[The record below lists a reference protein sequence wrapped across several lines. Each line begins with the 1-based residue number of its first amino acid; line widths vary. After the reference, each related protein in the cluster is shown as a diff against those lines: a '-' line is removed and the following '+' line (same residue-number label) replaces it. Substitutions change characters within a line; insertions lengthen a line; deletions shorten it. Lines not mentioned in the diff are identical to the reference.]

1 MALYRGGRVRTRGG
15 RGRDF
20 YQDSS
25 YPAYKRSDQNVF
37 EVLSSLPQDGD
48 SLCPIDG
55 GLDAEGFSCVRKRQ
69 RVSTGGSAREQ
80 NPQTIYDDI
89 SDSNFNDMSVDEKLT
104 TIFSALT
111 CNQNKITHVEQ
122 KVDSIIRLN
131 GRVARVET
139 IVSSYND
146 RLKLLEYKSIDIE
159 ARSRRNNLLFRGL
172 PEIRDEDCRKTI
184 CDFLES
190 KLDMDELPGIERAH
204 RLGKFNR
211 LKGPRPIIVAFSFYR
226 DTDDV
231 ISLARVLKGTT
242 YSINRDYP
250 LEITN
255 ARKTLWP
262 QFKEARSIPYN
273 RVTIGYPAKLIVN
286 GVVTW
291 DLFPDWDNILRGSRI
306 SAISVNDE
314 RQNVTVRPS
323 YASVTALR
331 STQASSVVITDSD
344 LADSNNNALL
354 TNQPATNNPELM
366 DTQDPNSPDSLF
378 RSPSLI
384 SNEISGGNFAS
395 ESNSFENNECADQ
408 NVHKTSLNGSHRLL
422 QNDNDNVVQPVQGSI
437 AQHNLDEQ
445 QNDSA
450 NIPGA
455 LCEEP
460 ERNANNQNLKI
471 HGPNHISTATPR
483 DKSPIKAQAPSTTRQ
498 VSEFYLPPRDLAES
512 LLKSPMGDSTETPAS
527 QKKAD
532 KNTRVSRNQQ
542 RSRPLS
548 KSRSVSCKSR
558 NTKPPSRGNS
568 QTSRDVSDAK

>member
-1 MALYRGGRVRTRGG
+1 MPLYRGGGVRNRGG

-20 YQDSS
+20 YRHSS

-37 EVLSSLPQDGD
+37 EVLSSLSQDGD
-48 SLCPIDG
+48 TLYPIDG
-55 GLDAEGFSCVRKRQ
+55 GLDAEEFTSVRKRQ

-89 SDSNFNDMSVDEKLT
+89 SDSNFNDMCVDEKLS

-146 RLKLLEYKSIDIE
+146 RLKLLDYKSIDIQ
-159 ARSRRNNLLFRGL
+159 ARSWRNNLLFRGL
-172 PEIRDEDCRKTI
+172 PEVRDEDCRRTI

-204 RLGKFNR
+204 RFGKFNR

-231 ISLARVLKGTT
+231 ISLARVLKGAA

-255 ARKTLWP
+255 ARKMLWP
-262 QFKEARSIPYN
+262 HFKEARSIPYN

-286 GVVTW
+286 GVVTR

-306 SAISVNDE
+306 SAISDNEKRQNV
-314 RQNVTVRPS
+314 QNVTVRHS

-354 TNQPATNNPELM
+354 TNQPATNNLELM

-384 SNEISGGNFAS
+384 SNEISSDNFS
-395 ESNSFENNECADQ
+395 SDSNSFKNKERADQ
-408 NVHKTSLNGSHRLL
+408 NAHKTSLNDGHQLL
-422 QNDNDNVVQPVQGSI
+422 QNDNVVQSAQGSVV
-437 AQHNLDEQ
+437 QHNLDAQ

-450 NIPGA
+450 NNPGA
-455 LCEEP
+455 FV
-460 ERNANNQNLKI
+460 KI
-471 HGPNHISTATPR
+471 LSVMQT
-483 DKSPIKAQAPSTTRQ
+483 IKT
-498 VSEFYLPPRDLAES
+498 
-512 LLKSPMGDSTETPAS
+512 
-527 QKKAD
+527 
-532 KNTRVSRNQQ
+532 
-542 RSRPLS
+542 
-548 KSRSVSCKSR
+548 
-558 NTKPPSRGNS
+558 
-568 QTSRDVSDAK
+568 